1 MRTNCV
7 TTDWLRR
14 AVEPA
19 ELEADYAA
27 LLVALTGLDAEL
39 PDPEQFTALDVA
51 VLRCLIVHNW
61 RRLVLK
67 HPALPGG
74 LIRPE
79 WPGYQCHLL
88 VDRLLHR
95 YPRPALRDLAAA

>member
-1 MRTNCV
+1 PGTPPPE
-7 TTDWLRR
+7 WLRR

-19 ELEADYAA
+19 ELEGDYDALLAA
-27 LLVALTGLDAEL
+27 LTALDAEL
-39 PDPEQFTALDVA
+39 PAPEQLTPLDVA

-79 WPGYQCHLL
+79 W
-88 VDRLLHR
+88 
-95 YPRPALRDLAAA
+95 

>member
-1 MRTNCV
+1 MPGTPPP
-7 TTDWLRR
+7 DWLRR

-27 LLVALTGLDAEL
+27 LLAALSTLDAEL
-39 PDPEQFTALDVA
+39 PDADRLSALDVA

-79 WPGYQCHLL
+79 WPGYRCHLL
-88 VDRLLHR
+88 VDRLLRR
-95 YPRPALRDLAAA
+95 YPRPALQDLATA